1 MRRKRLRRIG
11 DRNMKKKILLCAGI
25 MVLALGLVACDKK
38 KEDVTTST
46 NPVEPYSNMID
57 DVNSQVSE
65 DYEEM
70 ENVLDNLDEY

>member
-1 MRRKRLRRIG
+1 
-11 DRNMKKKILLCAGI
+11 MKKKILLCAGI
-25 MVLALGLVACDKK
+25 MVLALGLFAFDKK
-38 KEDVTTST
+38 KDDVTTAT